1 MNCEPLPAQ
10 KPQRECAAVSHGVSG
25 EIPKGSVYG
34 RSQPRTQ
41 GNLPRNRRAV
51 RGRVFGD
58 RRGSRPGAFSG
69 AGSAN
74 VESNAASEN
83 DQEFNSQ
90 RDSQTHPECEEA
102 VMGRRVMVERLL
114 HHDGRQ
120 AWQ

>member
-1 MNCEPLPAQ
+1 MSCESLGTQ
-10 KPQRECAAVSHGVSG
+10 EPQCECAAVSHGVSG

-51 RGRVFGD
+51 RGRVSGD
-58 RRGSRPGAFSG
+58 RRGSRPGAFSS
-69 AGSAN
+69 AGSAD
-74 VESNAASEN
+74 VESNEAYN
-83 DQEFNSQ
+83 DDQEFNSQ
-90 RDSQTHPECEEA
+90 RDSQAPPECEEA